1 MEGPEKC
8 WRFEY
13 VARNRKGFIK
23 FLYFLLVYSLI
34 WLNLP
39 MDDSYFYRIFLFT
52 DYHHFGLVTRFLKKT
67 TASHYQV
74 QTLKVCNKNVF
85 VDLPASAL
93 LSSSIIGHL
102 AVECY

>member
-1 MEGPEKC
+1 
-8 WRFEY
+8 
-13 VARNRKGFIK
+13 
-23 FLYFLLVYSLI
+23 
-34 WLNLP
+34 
-39 MDDSYFYRIFLFT
+39 MDDSYICSIFLFM

-67 TASHYQV
+67 TAPHYQG
-74 QTLKVCNKNVF
+74 QTLKVCNMNIF